1 MNPKYFRARLMDDLE
16 VGGEGGGGGAAA
28 APAAPAPPPPGA
40 PLPGDKATP
49 AGTLAPAASALSG
62 GNEWT
67 PQSIPE
73 KYRVNGEDGQLDLAA
88 TVRKVDEHRS
98 ALEKRMGVGD
108 IRPKTADEYKLPE
121 TDAFKALPLD
131 PATTKAFQAKAHG
144 WGLSQSQYE
153 NVMAEYAT
161 LAPQLVQA
169 GQAETVD
176 SAVGSLKEAWGAD
189 YDKNI
194 RESHRVV
201 SRVAE
206 SAGIPYDEVEKAI
219 GNNPVAIRLFA
230 ALAPEMRE
238 DSTPAAAN
246 GAPGAGAQT
255 HQEYISENWAA
266 YSNPRDPK
274 HAAVSAQ
281 AAKLAAKGSPTR

>member
-1 MNPKYFRARLMDDLE
+1 MSE
-16 VGGEGGGGGAAA
+16 ETTTTE
-28 APAAPAPPPPGA
+28 APAAGTVPDPGA
-40 PLPGDKATP
+40 PHPGHAITQP
-49 AGTLAPAASALSG
+49 GALAPADAANPNTSALG
-62 GNEWT
+62 AGQEWT
-67 PQSIPE
+67 PQNIPE
-73 KYRVNGEDGQLDLAA
+73 KYRVNGADGALDLAA
-88 TVRKVDEHRS
+88 TVRKVDEHRA

-131 PATTKAFQAKAHG
+131 PTTAKAFKEKAHG

-153 NVMAEYAT
+153 GVMAEYAA
-161 LAPQLVQA
+161 LAPALVQA
-169 GQAETVD
+169 GQTETVD
-176 SAVGSLKEAWGAD
+176 TAVSALKDVWKDD

-246 GAPGAGAQT
+246 GAPGGGAET
-255 HQEYISENWAA
+255 YQEYIAANYEA
-266 YSNPRDPK
+266 YSNPRHLQ
-274 HAAVSAQ
+274 HAAVTAKAQ
-281 AAKLAAKGSPTR
+281 QLSAKLNRPT

>member
-1 MNPKYFRARLMDDLE
+1 MSETTTIPDVAVVTPE
-16 VGGEGGGGGAAA
+16 
-28 APAAPAPPPPGA
+28 PGA
-40 PLPGDKATP
+40 PLDDGKVTAP
-49 AGTLAPAASALSG
+49 LAPSGALTAGSALSG
-62 GNEWT
+62 GVEWSL
-67 PQSIPE
+67 QSVPE
-73 KYRVNGEDGQLDLAA
+73 KYRVNGDDGEIDVTA
-88 TVRKVDEHRS
+88 TMRKVDEHRS
-98 ALEKRMGVGD
+98 ALEKRLGVGD

-121 TDAFKALPLD
+121 TDAFKALPID
-131 PATTKAFQAKAHG
+131 PATAKAFKEKAHG

-153 NVMAEYAT
+153 GVMAEYAT

-169 GQAETVD
+169 GVAETVD

-189 YDKNI
+189 YEKNI

-201 SRVAE
+201 NRVAQT
-206 SAGIPYDEVEKAI
+206 AGIPYEEVEKAI

-255 HQEYISENWAA
+255 HQEYIAENWAV

-274 HAAVSAQ
+274 HAAVSAR
-281 AAKLAAKGSPTR
+281 AAQLAAKGAPVR